1 MGRIHY
7 DFAGENVLVTGASR
21 GIGFA
26 VARAFALAG
35 ADVTVLSSGPGIHAA
50 AEAIAK
56 ECARPCRACEADITD
71 SASVR
76 AALADLDRIDVLVN
90 NDGTARIRPMFDPDE
105 GAEDT
110 FRRITDINVN
120 VTFHVTSHAVPKMV
134 AGGGVI
140 VTASIWSRRVV
151 PEFAGY
157 IGSKHANLGF

>member
-76 AALADLDRIDVLVN
+76 AALADLDRMGVLV
-90 NDGTARIRPMFDPDE
+90 DAAVRARHLPPLRPH
-105 GAEDT
+105 GA
-110 FRRITDINVN
+110 
-120 VTFHVTSHAVPKMV
+120 V
-134 AGGGVI
+134 A
-140 VTASIWSRRVV
+140 
-151 PEFAGY
+151 
-157 IGSKHANLGF
+157 

>member
-1 MGRIHY
+1 MGRIRY

-76 AALADLDRIDVLVN
+76 AALADLDRIDGLVHN
-90 NDGTARIRPMFDPDE
+90 AGREGTTPLRAPDE
-105 GAEDT
+105 AARDT
-110 FRRITDINVN
+110 
-120 VTFHVTSHAVPKMV
+120 
-134 AGGGVI
+134 
-140 VTASIWSRRVV
+140 SRR
-151 PEFAGY
+151 PP
-157 IGSKHANLGF
+157 